1 MAFSF
6 FTKVKISTTRL
17 IANIL
22 MDEIKYNTLSEVL
35 FAYDVKGQR
44 FEYHDYMAALCSL
57 PDGEQAK
64 PEVHY
69 ECTAFKLQPN
79 DSDHTFGG
87 YFGPQVTMA
96 DAQGNPVYIPAL
108 SDITPD
114 AVLYWE
120 QRYKTATNPLMR
132 MRYAALV
139 WDFKKRI
146 VNADYDKDLY
156 RVYVDS
162 MLEVCNNDLESHPVV
177 TTTVLERLFSIA
189 KGNPADLAKT
199 KYALRDF
206 EARKATDKTVRLWA
220 CQFLLMTENKK
231 CFTQVE
237 IDTLVAAHEDRLKRL
252 TTPDANGKI
261 DVWTVDAQCNLLAGY
276 YHSCLQKCEVRRVLK
291 VLEQAHKQCFDPNNP
306 LQSMSILEQLHHKYA
321 HFGLKEDAD
330 RLTAEIQ
337 AMGTLASQ
345 ALQQH
350 KYEFEIPKEIF
361 DQADE
366 LFGTRAPSDEVRW
379 SNFIFQFI
387 PCKAEEEKSL
397 AEAAKYSP
405 LTYMTATNLL
415 DFKGRPQSVIGS
427 YDKDPEG
434 NLVMYITEHL
444 NFSTH
449 LLGIAIAK
457 MREAGLMIP
466 NRIMTDIIEPC
477 PLYEK
482 SSYSIIRQALDF
494 LFDDQPVLACHLLVP
509 QIECAI
515 RNLVENAGFS
525 VIKPQRRAEK
535 GFQLI
540 TLDDLLRKEPVAK
553 AFTPDG
559 ALYLRLVLTDQRS
572 LNIRN
577 DICHSIL
584 PPDHFH
590 SGVAARLLHVLVMIG
605 WLRIK
610 DVSVSK

>member
-1 MAFSF
+1 MEE
-6 FTKVKISTTRL
+6 K
-17 IANIL
+17 
-22 MDEIKYNTLSEVL
+22 KYNTLAEVL
-35 FAYDVKGQR
+35 AAYDVAGQR
-44 FEYHDYMAALCSL
+44 FEYHDYVAALCSM
-57 PDGEQAK
+57 PDDERTKSESQ
-64 PEVHY
+64 Y
-69 ECTAFKLQPN
+69 EWTAFKLQPN

-189 KGNPADLAKT
+189 KGNLADLAKT
-199 KYALRDF
+199 KDALRDF

-231 CFTQVE
+231 CFTQEE
-237 IDTLVAAHEDRLKRL
+237 IDPLVTSHEDRLKRL
-252 TTPDANGKI
+252 IAPDAKGRI
-261 DVWTVDAQCNLLAGY
+261 DVWTVDAQCNILADY
-276 YHSCLQKCEVRRVLK
+276 YNRCQQKEDVRRVLK

-306 LQSMSILEQLHHKYA
+306 LQSMGILEQLHHKFA
-321 HFGLKEDAD
+321 HFGLKNEADA
-330 RLTAEIQ
+330 LTAEIQ
-337 AMGTLASQ
+337 AMGAPASKT
-345 ALQQH
+345 LQQH
-350 KYEFEIPKEIF
+350 KYEFEIPKEVF

-366 LFGTRAPSDEVRW
+366 LFGTKAPSDEERW

-387 PCKAEEEKSL
+387 PSKAEEEKSL
-397 AEAAKYSP
+397 TEAAKYSP
-405 LTYMTATNLL
+405 LTFMTATNMM

-434 NLVMYITEHL
+434 NLVMHITQHL
-444 NFSTH
+444 NFSIH
-449 LLGIAIAK
+449 FLGIAIAK
-457 MREAGLMIP
+457 MREAGLMTP
-466 NRIMTDIIEPC
+466 DRIMSDIIEPS
-477 PLYEK
+477 PLYEE
-482 SSYSIIRQALDF
+482 SSYFIIRQALEF
-494 LFDDQPVLACHLLVP
+494 MFNDQPVLACHLLVP
-509 QIECAI
+509 QIECTI

-525 VIKPQRRAEK
+525 VIKPQKRVEK

-540 TLDDLLRKEPVAK
+540 TLDDLLRKEPVEK

-577 DICHSIL
+577 ELCHGIL
-584 PPDHFH
+584 PPDSFG

-605 WLRIK
+605 WVRIK
-610 DVSVSK
+610 ISE

>member
-1 MAFSF
+1 MEE
-6 FTKVKISTTRL
+6 K
-17 IANIL
+17 
-22 MDEIKYNTLSEVL
+22 KYNTLAEVL
-35 FAYDVKGQR
+35 AAYDVAGQR
-44 FEYHDYMAALCSL
+44 FEYHDYVAALCSM
-57 PDGEQAK
+57 PDDERTKSESQ
-64 PEVHY
+64 Y
-69 ECTAFKLQPN
+69 EWTAFKLQPN

-120 QRYKTATNPLMR
+120 QRYNKTATNPLMR

-199 KYALRDF
+199 KDALRDF

-220 CQFLLMTENKK
+220 CQFLLMTQNKK
-231 CFTQVE
+231 CFTQGE
-237 IDTLVAAHEDRLKRL
+237 IDSLVTSHEDRLKRL
-252 TTPDANGKI
+252 IAPDAKGKI
-261 DVWTVDAQCNLLAGY
+261 DVWTVDAQCNILADY
-276 YHSCLQKCEVRRVLK
+276 YSRCQQKEDVRRVLK

-306 LQSMSILEQLHHKYA
+306 LQSMGILEQLHHKFA
-321 HFGLKEDAD
+321 HFGLKNEADA
-330 RLTAEIQ
+330 LTAEIQ
-337 AMGTLASQ
+337 AMGAPASKT
-345 ALQQH
+345 LQQH
-350 KYEFEIPKEIF
+350 KYEFEIPKEVF

-366 LFGTRAPSDEVRW
+366 LFGTKAPSDEERW

-405 LTYMTATNLL
+405 LTYMTATNMM

-434 NLVMYITEHL
+434 NLVMHITQHL
-444 NFSTH
+444 NISTH
-449 LLGIAIAK
+449 FLGIAIAK
-457 MREAGLMIP
+457 MREAGLMTP
-466 NRIMTDIIEPC
+466 DRIMSDIIEPSS
-477 PLYEK
+477 LYEE
-482 SSYSIIRQALDF
+482 SSYTIIRQALEF
-494 LFDDQPVLACHLLVP
+494 MFNDQPVLACHLLVP

-525 VIKPQRRAEK
+525 VIKPQKRVEK

-540 TLDDLLRKEPVAK
+540 TLDDLLRKEPVEK
-553 AFTPDG
+553 AFTTDG

-577 DICHSIL
+577 ELCHGIL
-584 PPDHFH
+584 PPDSFG

-605 WLRIK
+605 WVRIK
-610 DVSVSK
+610 ITE

>member
-1 MAFSF
+1 
-6 FTKVKISTTRL
+6 
-17 IANIL
+17 
-22 MDEIKYNTLSEVL
+22 MDEKKYNSLADVL
-35 FAYDVKGQR
+35 AAYDVAGFS
-44 FEYHDYMAALCSL
+44 FEYHDLVGALCSL
-57 PDGEQAK
+57 PNVERAK
-64 PEVHY
+64 PESQY
-69 ECTAFKLQPN
+69 EWTAFMLQPN

-108 SDITPD
+108 NDITPD

-162 MLEVCNNDLESHPVV
+162 MIEVCNNDLESHPVV

-199 KYALRDF
+199 KDALRDF

-231 CFTQVE
+231 CFTQEE
-237 IDTLVAAHEDRLKRL
+237 IDPLVTSHEDRLKRL
-252 TTPDANGKI
+252 IAPDAKGKI
-261 DVWTVDAQCNLLAGY
+261 DVWTVDAQCNILADY
-276 YHSCLQKCEVRRVLK
+276 YNRCQQKEDVRRVLK

-306 LQSMSILEQLHHKYA
+306 LQSMGILEQLHHKFA

-330 RLTAEIQ
+330 ALTAEIQ
-337 AMGTLASQ
+337 AMGAPASKT
-345 ALQQH
+345 LQQH
-350 KYEFEIPKEIF
+350 KYEFEIPKEVF

-366 LFGTRAPSDEVRW
+366 LFGTKAPSDEERW

-405 LTYMTATNLL
+405 LTYMTATNMM

-434 NLVMYITEHL
+434 NLVMHITQHL
-444 NFSTH
+444 NFSIH
-449 LLGIAIAK
+449 FLGIAIAK
-457 MREAGLMIP
+457 MREAGLMTP
-466 NRIMTDIIEPC
+466 NRIMSDIVEPS
-477 PLYEK
+477 PLYEEA
-482 SSYSIIRQALDF
+482 SYSVIRQALEF
-494 LFDDQPVLACHLLVP
+494 MFNDQPVLACHLLVP

-525 VIKPQRRAEK
+525 VIKPQKRVEK

-540 TLDDLLRKEPVAK
+540 TLDDLLRKEPVGK

-577 DICHSIL
+577 ELCHGIL
-584 PPDHFH
+584 PPDSFG

-605 WLRIK
+605 WVRIK
-610 DVSVSK
+610 ITE